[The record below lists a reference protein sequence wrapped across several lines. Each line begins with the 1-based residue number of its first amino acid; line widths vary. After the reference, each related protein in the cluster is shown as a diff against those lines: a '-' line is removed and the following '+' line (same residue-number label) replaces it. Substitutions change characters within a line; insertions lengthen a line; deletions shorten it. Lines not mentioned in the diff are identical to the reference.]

1 MAALA
6 RGKRLQCTTLREEES
21 KWGREGG
28 GCVVECGYLER
39 EREREDLI
47 HYYHYYYH
55 RLDDG
60 SPVPPECA
68 IKIFKT
74 TLNEFFRR
82 DKYIKEDYR
91 FKNRFG
97 KQNPRKIVRLWAE
110 KEMHN
115 LKRYSSLA

>member
-28 GCVVECGYLER
+28 GCVVECGYL

>member
-1 MAALA
+1 M
-6 RGKRLQCTTLREEES
+6 
-21 KWGREGG
+21 
-28 GCVVECGYLER
+28 VECGYLERER

-115 LKRYSSLA
+115 LKRYSNHEIQLLDNLDLVNFFVII

>member
-1 MAALA
+1 M
-6 RGKRLQCTTLREEES
+6 T
-21 KWGREGG
+21 EGG
-28 GCVVECGYLER
+28 RRVCGGMWR
-39 EREREDLI
+39 EREKI
-47 HYYHYYYH
+47 SYIIYHYYH

-115 LKRYSSLA
+115 LKRYSNHA